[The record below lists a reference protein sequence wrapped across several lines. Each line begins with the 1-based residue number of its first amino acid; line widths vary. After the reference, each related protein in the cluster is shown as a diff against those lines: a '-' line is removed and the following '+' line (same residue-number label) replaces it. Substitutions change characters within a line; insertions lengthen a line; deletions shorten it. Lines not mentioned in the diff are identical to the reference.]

1 MIRKIID
8 IIWIL
13 ANICIIYASGA
24 SAYHTFII
32 GDTSRAI
39 LQTVVIIG
47 FIILTVFIIIKDV
60 VPDFKERKGGA
71 END

>member
-13 ANICIIYASGA
+13 ANICIIYASVM
-24 SAYHTFII
+24 SAYHNFMV

-60 VPDFKERKGGA
+60 IPDFKKRKGS
-71 END
+71 EE

>member
-13 ANICIIYASGA
+13 ANICVIYASGE
-24 SAYHTFII
+24 SAYHNFVI
-32 GDTSRAI
+32 GDTPRAI

-60 VPDFKERKGGA
+60 VPDFKNIEK
-71 END
+71 EKKNE